1 MVPILIVDEF
11 PDALD
16 QYSRSGGFSIDRMS
30 VTHPAAPHFLSILPI
45 DVDVAS
51 EEISHTDKLN
61 SKTSDNIN
69 LQMHVPRLPSIT
81 GKFTQNSANDPLSS
95 LSAISYSDTKYPN
108 WSFTSSENPGERILA
123 TIAKRRA
130 RTLCMGTFLSV
141 THRTNVNYSNKLTDN
156 CNKTQ
161 QIPDFRPVN
170 V

>member
-11 PDALD
+11 SDAWD
-16 QYSRSGGFSIDRMS
+16 QYSRSAGLSIDRMP
-30 VTHPAAPHFLSILPI
+30 VTHPAAPHFLSILPVDI
-45 DVDVAS
+45 DVAS

-61 SKTSDNIN
+61 SKTLNSIF
-69 LQMHVPRLPSIT
+69 LHMRVPELSGIT
-81 GKFTQNSANDPLSS
+81 RNFTQNSANDPLSS

-130 RTLCMGTFLSV
+130 RTLCLGTFSSV
-141 THRTNVNYSNKLTDN
+141 THRTNVNYSNILTEN
-156 CNKTQ
+156 CDKTQ
-161 QIPDFRPVN
+161 QISDFRPVK

>member
-1 MVPILIVDEF
+1 MVTILIVDEF
-11 PDALD
+11 SDALD
-16 QYSRSGGFSIDRMS
+16 QYSRSGGFSIDRMP
-30 VTHPAAPHFLSILPI
+30 VTDPAAPHFLSILPI

-61 SKTSDNIN
+61 SKNIY
-69 LQMHVPRLPSIT
+69 LQLHVPGSPSIERN
-81 GKFTQNSANDPLSS
+81 FTQNSANDPLSS

-130 RTLCMGTFLSV
+130 QTLCLGTSLSV
-141 THRTNVNYSNKLTDN
+141 THRTNVNYSHKLTENRD
-156 CNKTQ
+156 KIQ

>member
-16 QYSRSGGFSIDRMS
+16 QYSRSGGFSIDRML
-30 VTHPAAPHFLSILPI
+30 VTHPTAPHFLSILPI
-45 DVDVAS
+45 NVDVAP

-61 SKTSDNIN
+61 IKTLKSIH
-69 LQMHVPRLPSIT
+69 LHMRVLELPSIQRN
-81 GKFTQNSANDPLSS
+81 FTQNSANDPLSS

-130 RTLCMGTFLSV
+130 RTLCLGTFLSA
-141 THRTNVNYSNKLTDN
+141 TNQSNVN
-156 CNKTQ
+156 
-161 QIPDFRPVN
+161 
-170 V
+170 